1 MRSISLKATVR
12 AATIVAIAGC
22 AVIVAAVGSAFYL
35 LERAE
40 SRVVFAN
47 ALISDAGR
55 LNLLT
60 AELML
65 HQSSRATLQWSLL
78 QEALIRDIDNAPTL
92 QDGAGAL
99 MQELTDRLRYVK
111 ALIMRKDGSAK
122 PGGNRQPL
130 TGEALDILRSA
141 IISHSHAVLER
152 AGELHEMLNATAT
165 ATRRNVLLML
175 GAGLLL
181 FLIGGGA
188 ALLLLSKDMLGHIL
202 RLRGTIQKLG
212 RGELDAEIPADA
224 PNEMGDVFAE
234 LDRMRCSLLKSM
246 EELGRA
252 NIELIATHSKL
263 EERTVSLESANRE
276 LEAFTSA
283 VSHDLRAPLRTI
295 MGFSEALL
303 EDFGPQLDKEGR
315 DMLGRIG
322 RAGRQMLTLI
332 DDLLRL
338 SKLGREK
345 LHIEPVDLSALASEL
360 CRTIGE
366 RHPDHPVTATI
377 APNLKADCDRQLI
390 GIAPTNLLENAWKFT
405 NGTAD
410 PKIEVGCEV
419 VDGVTQYF
427 VQDNGAGFDMNF
439 RENLFKPFKR
449 LHTAAEFPGTGIGL
463 ATVARIIHRHGGTIW
478 ANAAPGEGARF
489 TFRLG
494 KAGGAAHTESEARQT
509 AADSPKPMPLQRAA
523 PRRAGGRL

>member
-22 AVIVAAVGSAFYL
+22 AVIVAAVGSAYYA

-47 ALISDAGR
+47 ALISDAGK

-60 AELML
+60 AELMI
-65 HQSSRATLQWSLL
+65 HQSGRATLQWSLL
-78 QEALIRDIDNAPTL
+78 QETLIRDIDTAPTL
-92 QDGAGAL
+92 QEGAGAL
-99 MQELTDRLRYVK
+99 MHELTDRLRYVK

-122 PGGNRQPL
+122 PGGDRQAL
-130 TGEALDILRSA
+130 TGEALDILRTA
-141 IISHSHAVLER
+141 IISQSHAVLER
-152 AGELHEMLNATAT
+152 AGELHELLNATAS
-165 ATRRNVLLML
+165 ATRRNVLLLL
-175 GAGLLL
+175 GAGLLM

-188 ALLLLSKDMLGHIL
+188 ALLLLSKDMLEHIL

-212 RGELDAEIPADA
+212 RGELDAEIPTDA

-234 LDRMRCSLLKSM
+234 LDRMRGNLLTSM

-263 EERTVSLESANRE
+263 EERTGSLETSNRE

-303 EDFGPQLDKEGR
+303 EDCGPQLDKDGR
-315 DMLGRIG
+315 DMLGRIN
-322 RAGRQMLTLI
+322 RAARQMLMLI
-332 DDLLRL
+332 EDLLRL

-345 LHIEPVDLSALASEL
+345 LHVEPVDLSALAADL

-366 RHPDHPVTATI
+366 RHPDHPVKVTV
-377 APNLKADCDRQLI
+377 APGMKADCDRQLI
-390 GIAPTNLLENAWKFT
+390 EIAFTNLLDNAWKFT
-405 NGTAD
+405 AGTQD
-410 PKIEVGCEV
+410 PHVEIGCETG
-419 VDGVTQYF
+419 DGGTQYF

-439 RENLFKPFKR
+439 RDNLFKPFKR
-449 LHTAAEFPGTGIGL
+449 LHSAAEFPGTGIGL
-463 ATVARIIHRHGGTIW
+463 ATVARVVQLHGGTIQ
-478 ANAAPGEGARF
+478 ASAVLGAGARF

-494 KAGGAAHTESEARQT
+494 KAGSFAHADAETPQPSVDT
-509 AADSPKPMPLQRAA
+509 APVQHLTSRRAA
-523 PRRAGGRL
+523 GRL